1 MTTMF
6 GLEGSGFIVAIGVT
20 LLLAGAVAYY
30 CNSRISAM
38 EKALVKQ
45 NQVLGD
51 FISNVRASLASSEP
65 PRRPVEGAG
74 SMEALAAARKHYA
87 SGEPADLITVSE
99 DENGSGNDA
108 ENDAENDADDDADD
122 DGSGSDGSGSDGSGS
137 DGSDIDSD
145 DEVSVDEIEEIGRP
159 MDRSNSPADRLS
171 QLASIDITSLI
182 VESVSPA
189 HMHENPEVR
198 VVELSDEL
206 NDEPDPYARPPTP
219 PATKTIKLGD
229 ISNEEELEQAASGG
243 SLSSASELSSL
254 HNDTST
260 NVSATSSQHYANGTI
275 NLRKVKVQ
283 QLKEMAVAQG
293 VATGDAVKKMKK
305 ADLIKALKASGQ

>member
-20 LLLAGAVAYY
+20 LLLVGAVAYY
-30 CNSRISAM
+30 CNSRLSAM

-51 FISNVRASLASSEP
+51 FISNVRVSLASSDP
-65 PRRPVEGAG
+65 PRRPVEEAG
-74 SMEALAAARKHYA
+74 SVEALTAARKHYA

-99 DENGSGNDA
+99 DENGSDD
-108 ENDAENDADDDADD
+108 EADDDLESSD
-122 DGSGSDGSGSDGSGS
+122 DGSGSDGSGS

-145 DEVSVDEIEEIGRP
+145 DEASVDEIEEIEEIGRP
-159 MDRSNSPADRLS
+159 MDRSNSPVGGFG
-171 QLASIDITSLI
+171 QLPSIDITSLI
-182 VESVSPA
+182 VEAAGPA
-189 HMHENPEVR
+189 HTDENSEVR
-198 VVELSDEL
+198 VVELSDEP
-206 NDEPDPYARPPTP
+206 NDELNEESNPYARPPTP
-219 PATKTIKLGD
+219 PVTKTIKLGD
-229 ISNEEELEQAASGG
+229 IDSEEELEQAASGG
-243 SLSSASELSSL
+243 SLGSGSELSSL

-293 VATGDAVKKMKK
+293 VATSDAVKKMKK
-305 ADLIKALKASGQ
+305 ADLIKALKAAGQ

>member
-20 LLLAGAVAYY
+20 LLLVGAVAYY

-51 FISNVRASLASSEP
+51 FISNVRVSLASSDS
-65 PRRPVEGAG
+65 PRRPVEEAG
-74 SMEALAAARKHYA
+74 SMEALTAARKHYA

-99 DENGSGNDA
+99 DENGS
-108 ENDAENDADDDADD
+108 DDDADD
-122 DGSGSDGSGSDGSGS
+122 DLESGDDGSGSDGSGS

-145 DEVSVDEIEEIGRP
+145 DEASVDEIEEIGRP
-159 MDRSNSPADRLS
+159 MDRSNSPVGGFD
-171 QLASIDITSLI
+171 QLPSIDITSLI
-182 VESVSPA
+182 VEAAGPA
-189 HMHENPEVR
+189 HTDENSEVR
-198 VVELSDEL
+198 VVELSDEP
-206 NDEPDPYARPPTP
+206 NDEPNDELNEESNPYARPPTP
-219 PATKTIKLGD
+219 PVTKTVKLGD
-229 ISNEEELEQAASGG
+229 IDSEEELEQAASGG
-243 SLSSASELSSL
+243 SLGSASELSSL